1 MTFLRSVLAL
11 QLAMGIAVALV
22 VYRAL
27 AGPQGRPTPAQ
38 EAKRRLAELEE
49 LQTLAGSRS
58 DNGSAAVG
66 GGDG

>member
-1 MTFLRSVLAL
+1 MSFLRSILAL

-27 AGPQGRPTPAQ
+27 AAPPAKPTPAQ
-38 EAKRRLAELEE
+38 EAKRRLAELEKLE
-49 LQTLAGSRS
+49 TLAGSRS
-58 DNGSAAVG
+58 DNGSAAMG